1 MEPPHL
7 MSGRRREP
15 ATTAMG
21 SGVSRCS
28 SRRGREPESNF
39 GPHFGRPDEE
49 IFDSSWGAKRL
60 QNERGLRDKLRG
72 IAAFWTL
79 MVLLTCMFVLIFG
92 LSGWAVLA
100 TGALIASL
108 LAVGASPVG
117 AEEENADHKAATSAC
132 VGDALGDQMY
142 TDVSDMHVFKDA
154 INCVGYYGIT
164 NGTGD
169 GSTFSPNDDVTR
181 AEMAV
186 FLARAAEKA
195 GVDLGDAMDAGFSD
209 IGDTWGEAQDA
220 INQLTGKGILP
231 EGDSYRPNDGMTRAE
246 MAIALIGLLDATG
259 AVEINDDG
267 SITIGDDGSADDWFA
282 DARALSPAAVDR
294 ASAALFELGVAN
306 GSGRA
311 AVVDDS
317 KSPLDTNFDPNST
330 VSRGEMA
337 AFITRALAHTSARPE
352 GVTAQHDG
360 EGVVIVSVRDE
371 NFAPVANAWV
381 EVFYVESAD
390 EDDAFN
396 SDDECGPLVEDT
408 GNGDFVC
415 EIDGADLL
423 TDHDGDAE
431 TQAIEV
437 PEDGVVAWAWTG
449 ELDDEVDDSTTLFR
463 LAIDQAAAPAE
474 RSTTAVISTEFASSR
489 AKMGSSVPYSMQLQN
504 ADGDDVTGGG
514 LDAKEPAKWLV
525 VMRTYRGSFDTT
537 TALDTAIS
545 GGVEPVLV
553 STVPVTSKSDGVGSF
568 TLNPLP
574 DPRPDDKGD
583 NWTVEY
589 EVDVNPQDCEAG
601 DWDGDTTDPENPDV
615 EWRCSAPSADGGTVS
630 ETAPVFPTAIVVD
643 GDAADSRRG
652 VVVFSDLSGDAET
665 ISIETSSY
673 VAVPSRA
680 GRTALNRATVT
691 VKDQF
696 GDPVPDVLVTL
707 TSSEGGTNGNS
718 SLVVT
723 PGNPA
728 AEDANNGREFT
739 TDSNGSYTFGYT
751 WSSRYGAIETLT
763 ARTSAITDDPATT
776 GDDEIENQ
784 ATKMVRWAQDA
795 DEVQTNVP
803 IVDGD
808 VDANQIIV
816 VVDGYDHD
824 GDTTTATVDDVPLV
838 LTYDDDD
845 RFWTSPADP
854 DANPPVLG
862 TVSQA
867 DPASMAAFEKMLAGY
882 LETDAVDG
890 FVSWSNYDS
899 GPRNT
904 SVFTVH
910 ASS

>member
-1 MEPPHL
+1 M
-7 MSGRRREP
+7 
-15 ATTAMG
+15 
-21 SGVSRCS
+21 
-28 SRRGREPESNF
+28 
-39 GPHFGRPDEE
+39 
-49 IFDSSWGAKRL
+49 
-60 QNERGLRDKLRG
+60 
-72 IAAFWTL
+72 
-79 MVLLTCMFVLIFG
+79 LLTWMFVLSSG
-92 LSGWAVLA
+92 RSGWAVLA
-100 TGALIASL
+100 TGALVASL

-117 AEEENADHKAATSAC
+117 ADEENADHEAETKAC
-132 VGDALGDQMY
+132 VGDALGDQMF
-142 TDVSDMHVFKDA
+142 TDVSDMHAFKDA
-154 INCVGYYGIT
+154 INCIAYYGIT

-186 FLARAAEKA
+186 FLARAAGAA
-195 GVDLGDAMDAGFSD
+195 GVDLGDAMDAGFDD
-209 IGDTWGEAQDA
+209 IGDTWQEAQDA

-231 EGDSYRPNDGMTRAE
+231 EGDSYRPGDGMTRAE
-246 MAIALIGLLDATG
+246 MALALIGLLDATG

-267 SITIGDDGSADDWFA
+267 SITIGEDGEADDWFA

-294 ASAALFELGVAN
+294 ASAALFEMGVTN

-317 KSPLDTNFDPNST
+317 ESPLDTNFDPNST

-337 AFITRALAHTSARPE
+337 AFITRALAHTSVRPE
-352 GVTAQHDG
+352 GVTAQDNG
-360 EGVVIVSVRDE
+360 EGVVTVSVRDE
-371 NFAPVANAWV
+371 NYAPVANVYV
-381 EVFYVESAD
+381 EVFYVETAD
-390 EDDAFN
+390 EDDALN
-396 SDDECGPLVEDT
+396 DDGECGPLVEDT
-408 GNGDFVC
+408 GNGDYVC

-423 TDHDGDAE
+423 TDGDGDAE

-437 PEDGVVAWAWTG
+437 PDDGVVAWAWTG
-449 ELDDEVDDSTTLFR
+449 ELGDEVDDSTTLFR
-463 LAIDQAAAPAE
+463 LAIDQASAPAE

-514 LDAKEPAKWLV
+514 LDAGEPAKWLV
-525 VMRTYRGSFDTT
+525 VMRTYQGAFADI
-537 TALDTAIS
+537 TALNTAVS
-545 GGVEPVLV
+545 NGVEPVLV
-553 STVPVTSKSDGVGSF
+553 STVPVTSSDGVGSF
-568 TLNPLP
+568 ALAPLP
-574 DPRPDDKGD
+574 DPRPDEKGD

-589 EVDVNPQDCEAG
+589 EVDVHPQDCEAG
-601 DWDGDTTDPENPDV
+601 DWDSDTTDPETPDV
-615 EWRCSAPSADGGTVS
+615 EWRCSAPSADGGEVS
-630 ETAPVFPTAIVVD
+630 ATPMFPTAIVVD

-673 VAVPSRA
+673 VAVPGRA

-696 GDPVPDVLVTL
+696 GDPVRNAKVTL
-707 TSSEGGTNGNS
+707 TSSEGGTDGNS

-723 PGNPA
+723 PIDPA
-728 AEDANNGREFT
+728 ADLADNGREFT

-763 ARTSAITDDPATT
+763 ARTSAITDDPLTT
-776 GDDEIENQ
+776 GDGEIENQ

-795 DEVQTNVP
+795 DEVLTDVP

-824 GDTTTATVDDVPLV
+824 GDDDTGTVDNVPLV

-854 DANPPVLG
+854 DADSPVAG
-862 TVSQA
+862 TINEAS
-867 DPASMAAFEKMLAGY
+867 PASMAAFEKMLAGY
-882 LETDAVDG
+882 LKTDAVDG

-910 ASS
+910 AAAR